1 MNLSEVLNPA
11 QAEAAAH
18 IDGPLLVL
26 AGAGSGKTR
35 VLIYRMAHLIKQA
48 GIDPYQILA
57 VTFTNKAAKE
67 MKGRIEELLGPGL
80 APEWVGTFHSLSS
93 RILRREAETLG
104 FRRDFVIYDS
114 DDQLVLVKKIMKE
127 LNISEKQ
134 FAPQAVRSYIS
145 GAKDQLIGAVEYA
158 DQGNNFFEQ
167 QVARVYTT
175 YQTALERSNAMDFDD
190 LIMRLAVGYAEVPSM
205 LARYQERFQYI
216 LVDEYQDTNHAQYE
230 WINRLAMK
238 YRNLCVVGDD
248 DQSIYAWRGADIRN
262 ILDFEKD
269 YPESRIVRLEQN
281 YRSTRLI
288 LNVSN
293 AVIKNNKG
301 RKGKELWTE
310 KPQGEKIV
318 LTETIDERDE
328 ARWIAR
334 KIRDTRAEADRPLRD
349 FTLLYRT
356 NAQSRALEDELR
368 RANMPY
374 VIVGGLRFYER
385 KEVKDVLAYLK
396 VIANP
401 RDSISFRRMINTPPR
416 GLGNVSVERIERFA
430 LSEGLD
436 FLEAINRAGEAG
448 LTPTATRS
456 ARTIGRFLADLH
468 ARIDELSG
476 GEIARRVIEG
486 TGYLRDLE
494 MEAAK
499 NIEAETRAQ
508 NVKELLA
515 AIDES
520 TEQKPGEESGTGL
533 RAFLEEVALVADI
546 DRWDGSVDRITLM
559 TLHNAK
565 GLEFPIVFITGME
578 DGLFPISRA
587 MESPTDLEEERRLF
601 YVGITRAEEYLYLTH
616 ANLRRR
622 YGGAMP
628 CLRSRF
634 VDEVPE
640 EYIDQEST
648 VRRLDPSWSG
658 SETPQQEPGV
668 SPFDSAPESSQMVQ
682 TPKGKVRISQGQRV
696 KHPIWGEG
704 RILQVGGSGDDMRAT
719 IQFSSATKKVMLKYA
734 ALEMI

>member
-1 MNLSEVLNPA
+1 MNLTEVLNPA

-18 IDGPLLVL
+18 VDGPLLVL

-35 VLIYRMAHLIKQA
+35 VLTYRIVHLIEQ

-67 MKGRIEELLGPGL
+67 MKKRIDELLGPGYI
-80 APEWVGTFHSLSS
+80 PEWVGTFHSLSS
-93 RILRREAETLG
+93 RLLRREAENLG

-114 DDQLVLVKKIMKE
+114 DDQLALIKKIMKE
-127 LNISEKQ
+127 LNINEKQ
-134 FAPQAVRSYIS
+134 FAPEAVRSYIS
-145 GAKDQLIGAVEYA
+145 GAKDQLMLAEEYA
-158 DQGNNFFEQ
+158 DRGNNFFEQ
-167 QVARVYTT
+167 RVARVYTA
-175 YQTALERSNAMDFDD
+175 YEKALANSNAMDFDD
-190 LIMRLAVGYAEVPSM
+190 LIMKLAVGYAQVPSM
-205 LARYQERFQYI
+205 LERYQERFKYI

-230 WINRLAMK
+230 WINRLAKK

-269 YPESRIVRLEQN
+269 YPEAKIVRLEQN
-281 YRSTRLI
+281 YRSTKLI
-288 LNVSN
+288 LDVSN

-310 KPQGEKIV
+310 NDSGEKII

-334 KIRDTRAEADRPLRD
+334 KIRETQAEAGRPLRD

-368 RANMPY
+368 RAGMPY

-416 GLGNVSVERIERFA
+416 GIGNVSVERIETFA
-430 LSEGLD
+430 LEHGLD
-436 FLEAINRAGEAG
+436 LLEAVNRADEAG
-448 LTPTATRS
+448 LKGAAARS
-456 ARTIGRFLADLH
+456 AKTIGQFLSELH
-468 ARIDELSG
+468 AGLDELSG

-515 AIDES
+515 AIEEA
-520 TEQKPGEESGTGL
+520 TERNPEEQNGPGL
-533 RAFLEEVALVADI
+533 AAFLEEVALVADI
-546 DRWDGSVDRITLM
+546 DKWDDSVDRITLM

-565 GLEFPIVFITGME
+565 GLEFPIVFIAGME

-601 YVGITRAEEYLYLTH
+601 YVGITRAEEQLYLTH

-622 YGGAMP
+622 FGGAMP
-628 CLRSRF
+628 CLKSRF
-634 VDEVPE
+634 LDEVPE
-640 EYIDQEST
+640 EFFEQEST
-648 VRRLDPSWSG
+648 VRKTTSWSG
-658 SETPQQEPGV
+658 KGAPPQAPSA
-668 SPFDSAPESSQMVQ
+668 SPFDNMPTSPQTVQ
-682 TPKGKVRISQGQRV
+682 TPTGKVRIAEGQKV

-704 RILQVGGSGDDMRAT
+704 RILQVAGAGDNMRAT
-719 IQFSSATKKVMLKYA
+719 IRFSSATKKVMLKYA